1 LSGADDER
9 LIDFAVAEQ
18 RILVTLDL
26 DFGEIYYLSR
36 RGQFGV
42 IVVRVRPATVEKI
55 TTALTSFLKSV
66 DLEKEKLAR
75 SLVVVNEKRFR
86 VVR

>member
-1 LSGADDER
+1 MNGVDDER

-36 RGQFGV
+36 RHQFGV
-42 IVVRVRPATVEKI
+42 IVVRVHPATVEKI

-66 DLEKEKLAR
+66 DLEKEKLTR
-75 SLVVVNEKRFR
+75 SLIVVNEKRFR